1 MSGDR
6 SRAALAALLAG
17 VLAPA
22 AARAFVRTEDA
33 CTKVCVYWPSR
44 SVTWVLNAKG
54 SSSVPACDLAATEAA
69 AQASLQAWAQASL
82 STSGPSCTDLQLVYG
97 GTTAETRVGYDRGG
111 QNENLVVFRG
121 GPCQL
126 HVRADDACWKA
137 HDCANAH
144 DCWEFGAEVIAYT
157 TVTYSQRTGEIYDA
171 DMELNDWGGN
181 AGALPVAPG
190 SGSPVPDGYYF
201 TCSPAPGGTQIPA
214 LCARYG
220 QAACAYMDAQNTVTH
235 EAGHFVGLDHT
246 PRTTAPGSCGDPADP
261 ALACSD
267 TTMYPDA
274 SVREIRKRD
283 LSADDVTGLC
293 TIYPAGGPTATCRA
307 QNLNKCLGGCG
318 CGTSG
323 PAGLLA
329 LAGIA
334 AVTPR
339 RRRSSLPLPR
349 RQPGER
355 VG

>member
-1 MSGDR
+1 VSGAR
-6 SRAALAALLAG
+6 GRAAPAVVAVVLATG
-17 VLAPA
+17 LAPA
-22 AARAFVRTEDA
+22 AARAFVRTEDT

-44 SVTWVLNAKG
+44 TVTFVLNDKG
-54 SSSVPACDLAATEAA
+54 SSSLPACDLAATETVV
-69 AQASLQAWAQASL
+69 QASFQAWAQASL
-82 STSGPSCTDLQLVYG
+82 STSGPRCTDLQLVYG
-97 GTTAETRVGYDRGG
+97 GPTAEIRVGYDRGG

-121 GPCQL
+121 GPCQV
-126 HVRADDACWKA
+126 HVPANDPCWGA
-137 HDCANAH
+137 HDCANRY

-157 TVTYSQRTGEIYDA
+157 TVTYSRRTGEIYDA
-171 DMELNDWGGN
+171 DMELNDWGGKPW
-181 AGALPVAPG
+181 ALPIDPG
-190 SGSPVPDGYYF
+190 TSSPVPDGYYF

-246 PRTTAPGSCGDPADP
+246 PRTTAPGSCGDLNDP
-261 ALACSD
+261 TLACSD

-274 SVREIRKRD
+274 SVREFKKRD

-307 QNLNKCLGGCG
+307 QNVQKCLGGCG

-329 LAGIA
+329 LAGILA
-334 AVTPR
+334 AAPR
-339 RRRSSLPLPR
+339 RRR
-349 RQPGER
+349 
-355 VG
+355 